1 MSWIARR
8 RADLLAGLGLL
19 TRLPVGWL
27 ARGVG
32 PVDMA
37 RSVWTWPLVGLGAGA
52 VGGAVLAGLSLAG
65 VPGLP
70 AAGWAVAVQ
79 ILLTGGLHEDGLADM
94 ADGFG
99 GGRDRA
105 RKLEIMRDSRIGA
118 YGVLAL
124 GLSLLVRATAA
135 AATPHP
141 IAAMAVAGAL
151 SRATM
156 TGVLAALPPARSD
169 GIAGTMGGIP
179 RPALGA
185 GLLLSALA
193 AAWLVAPARATAACL
208 AAAVSAAGIARLARR
223 QIGGQT
229 GDVLGGTASIAEC
242 AILTVMAAV

>member
-27 ARGVG
+27 ARGAG

-37 RSVWTWPLVGLGAGA
+37 RSVWTWPLAGLGVGV
-52 VGGAVLAGLSLAG
+52 VGGGVLAVLSLAG
-65 VPGLP
+65 VPRLP

-124 GLSLLVRATAA
+124 VLSLLLRVTAA
-135 AATPHP
+135 AAAAHP
-141 IAAMAVAGAL
+141 IAAMAVAGTL
-151 SRATM
+151 SRAAM
-156 TGVLAALPPARSD
+156 TGVLAALPPARGD
-169 GIAGTMGGIP
+169 GIAGTMGRIP

-185 GLLLSALA
+185 GLLVA
-193 AAWLVAPARATAACL
+193 ALVAACLPPTPARAGAACV
-208 AAAVSAAGIARLARR
+208 AAAVSA
-223 QIGGQT
+223 GG
-229 GDVLGGTASIAEC
+229 GG
-242 AILTVMAAV
+242 